1 MGSKSRKKKTKKF
14 LSSAKACVGSF
25 IEQLNE
31 DSAMLL
37 SNGMV
42 YSTLL
47 ALVPCLAVIY
57 AVLNRLGALE
67 PFVAVIEETIMNTF
81 GEGTGNTLVGYIRA
95 FTTNAMGLG
104 VLSILSFGLTFVL
117 LIDKI
122 YTVVNKIW
130 HSPPKGRIVV
140 RYLKYIVVIILGTI
154 GIALFVF
161 LIGRFNS
168 LSLRIRHL
176 PSLSVLERI
185 MGKVFPIAVVFGI
198 MLAMIYLIPNCRVR
212 FRSGLIGAVFGT
224 VGIVILSYVFK
235 IVVKYSVRY
244 SLIYG
249 SLATLLFFFMFLS
262 YLWKIVFAA
271 MIISYVHQARTVGV
285 EYEL

>member
-1 MGSKSRKKKTKKF
+1 MGSKKKTIKKAF
-14 LSSAKACVGSF
+14 SGFTGFMRSF
-25 IEQLNE
+25 FEQMNE
-31 DSAMLL
+31 DSAMML

-47 ALVPCLAVIY
+47 AIVPCLAVIY
-57 AVLNRLGALE
+57 AVLNRLGVLA
-67 PFVAVIEETIMNTF
+67 PVVAVLEDSIMNTF
-81 GEGTGNTLVGYIRA
+81 GEGTGDTLVGYIRY
-95 FTTNAMGLG
+95 FTGNAMGLG

-130 HSPPKGRIVV
+130 HTPPKGKLII
-140 RYLKYIVVIILGTI
+140 RYLKYIVAIIIGLI
-154 GIALFVF
+154 GIALLVF

-168 LSLRIRHL
+168 LSVKIMKL
-176 PSLSVLERI
+176 PELSAFEKVLGGVI
-185 MGKVFPIAVVFGI
+185 PIAVVFGL
-198 MLAMIYLIPNCRVR
+198 MLILTYLIPNCRVR
-212 FRSGLIGAVFGT
+212 FKSGLIGAISGT
-224 VGIVILSYVFK
+224 VGIMILTYVFK
-235 IVVKYSVRY
+235 IVVRYSVKY

-262 YLWKIVFAA
+262 YLWKIIFSA

>member
-1 MGSKSRKKKTKKF
+1 MGSEKKTIKKAF
-14 LSSAKACVGSF
+14 SGFTGFMRSF
-25 IEQLNE
+25 FEQMNE
-31 DSAMLL
+31 DSAMML

-47 ALVPCLAVIY
+47 AIVPCLAVIY
-57 AVLNRLGALE
+57 AVLNRLGVLA
-67 PFVAVIEETIMNTF
+67 PVVAVLEDSIMNTF
-81 GEGTGNTLVGYIRA
+81 GEGTGDTLVGYIRY
-95 FTTNAMGLG
+95 FTGNAMGLG

-130 HSPPKGRIVV
+130 HTPPKGKLII
-140 RYLKYIVVIILGTI
+140 RYLKYIVAIIIGLI
-154 GIALFVF
+154 GIALLVF

-168 LSLRIRHL
+168 LSVKIMKL
-176 PSLSVLERI
+176 PELSAFEKILGGVI
-185 MGKVFPIAVVFGI
+185 PIAVVFGL
-198 MLAMIYLIPNCRVR
+198 MLILTYLIPNCRVR
-212 FRSGLIGAVFGT
+212 FKSGLIGAISGT
-224 VGIVILSYVFK
+224 VGIMILTYVFK
-235 IVVKYSVRY
+235 IVVRYSVKY

-262 YLWKIVFAA
+262 YLWKIIFSA

>member
-1 MGSKSRKKKTKKF
+1 MGSKKKTIKKAF
-14 LSSAKACVGSF
+14 SGFTGFMRSF
-25 IEQLNE
+25 FEQMNE
-31 DSAMLL
+31 DSAMML

-47 ALVPCLAVIY
+47 AIVPCLAVIY
-57 AVLNRLGALE
+57 AVLNRLGVLA
-67 PFVAVIEETIMNTF
+67 PVVAVLEDSIMNTF
-81 GEGTGNTLVGYIRA
+81 GEGTGDTLVGYIRY
-95 FTTNAMGLG
+95 FTGNAMGLG

-130 HSPPKGRIVV
+130 HTPPKGKLII
-140 RYLKYIVVIILGTI
+140 RYLKYIVAIIIGLI
-154 GIALFVF
+154 GIALLVF

-168 LSLRIRHL
+168 LSVKIMKL
-176 PSLSVLERI
+176 PELSAFEKILGGVI
-185 MGKVFPIAVVFGI
+185 PIAVVFGL
-198 MLAMIYLIPNCRVR
+198 MLILTYLIPNCRVR
-212 FRSGLIGAVFGT
+212 FKSGLIGAISGT
-224 VGIVILSYVFK
+224 VGIMILTYVFK
-235 IVVKYSVRY
+235 IVVRYSVKY

-262 YLWKIVFAA
+262 YLWKIIFSA